1 MKAIVTISAPMI
13 ASSFRRRK
21 TADYSRVSHAKARFS
36 FAFGFGLAILLA
48 LAGRPLLRMFSS
60 CFEEAHPALTILLAG
75 GLVNAFIG
83 SVCYL
88 LTMSGKY
95 LAAMVIFRLNL
106 LLSATSNLVLIP
118 RFGTV
123 GGTVAPVSGL
133 AF

>member
-1 MKAIVTISAPMI
+1 
-13 ASSFRRRK
+13 
-21 TADYSRVSHAKARFS
+21 
-36 FAFGFGLAILLA
+36 
-48 LAGRPLLRMFSS
+48 MFSS